1 MEYTL
6 AQTNHT
12 HFDVACSW
20 IMAHESEWVGWLQP
34 NTFSNSTLPI
44 ILLAV
49 AVSLALIWA
58 TLPVALAPDHFRWY
72 KVASLL
78 RPTTLARWFGTLL
91 SHPAE
96 LLHRL
101 QGADCIQCPK
111 WLKLKCCTRISNAR
125 SGKISIRQTANILS
139 RDKVK
144 GNKDQSDGRS
154 KLIAISRSRT
164 HIELEATNFK
174 CKVYSARQHA
184 SATFL
189 QSYARTRSLN
199 RALDARS
206 QVWRTRVRDGMQFS
220 QRIVYGV
227 AGNAFFE
234 VCLVRGETQRCEARA
249 LTLSVIEETA
259 HLGVDFELANY
270 EVHFLRGE
278 CFAKI
283 LVPLLDSGL
292 ALQGDMA
299 RSWRP
304 VRDARL
310 LLHLPQSTDDV
321 TAGVMGDVTECNIKI
336 VNSNKWPGEHLKQ
349 QNDLSLVSIFKAYV
363 LHVLYEN
370 LETDCWWFVGV
381 LVRAFN
387 TSITTNV
394 LSLMLVDLAILGRSL
409 DW

>member
-1 MEYTL
+1 M
-6 AQTNHT
+6 
-12 HFDVACSW
+12 
-20 IMAHESEWVGWLQP
+20 
-34 NTFSNSTLPI
+34 
-44 ILLAV
+44 
-49 AVSLALIWA
+49 
-58 TLPVALAPDHFRWY
+58 
-72 KVASLL
+72 K
-78 RPTTLARWFGTLL
+78 
-91 SHPAE
+91 
-96 LLHRL
+96 
-101 QGADCIQCPK
+101 
-111 WLKLKCCTRISNAR
+111 
-125 SGKISIRQTANILS
+125 
-139 RDKVK
+139 
-144 GNKDQSDGRS
+144 
-154 KLIAISRSRT
+154 
-164 HIELEATNFK
+164 
-174 CKVYSARQHA
+174 
-184 SATFL
+184 
-189 QSYARTRSLN
+189 
-199 RALDARS
+199 
-206 QVWRTRVRDGMQFS
+206 FS

-278 CFAKI
+278 CFATI

-409 DW
+409 DWSFSVAAGFLGVELLAHITGYQHPLCERRTHHLLAFLDARARARSPCLRTTAARAGIGSIHRG